1 MKTHLAPG
9 DDERARAVQCI
20 IENVSEA
27 TLLQIYTEISKDP
40 DWLILHH
47 FFIGAE
53 IRNLLRIN
61 GFDWDDVTL
70 DHEWEPITLA
80 AVRMVSENGR

>member
-1 MKTHLAPG
+1 
-9 DDERARAVQCI
+9 V
-20 IENVSEA
+20 NVSKT
-27 TLLQIYTEISKDP
+27 TLQQMYTEILNDP

-80 AVRMVSENGR
+80 AVLMVSENA